1 MELGLGDAHLES
13 LERHVFRETEP
24 RLRLSPA
31 LADRPVVTSPEM
43 PLYVLPGEAATLFVG
58 SPLWVCIL
66 VHESRQAIGEFP
78 IRRPSDTWFG
88 PSTRE
93 GEICY
98 ATRSQAAL
106 DPDDLPLLPRRAV
119 TPVRIRNLAS
129 SALRIERLKLPVP
142 SLALYET
149 ESERLWTDSVTM
161 TRDAD
166 GEMARLEIDGPPSD
180 VGITRRIQAPRQRP
194 EKAALIRA
202 FSSLFRLG
210 REAEDD

>member
-1 MELGLGDAHLES
+1 MVTSAKPKNWWGGIELARGDSATWTIGDLTLQVARADSEWRVGWARPGHVDSESGSWSMELGLGDAHLES

-24 RLRLSPA
+24 QLCLSPA

-58 SPLWVCIL
+58 SPLWICIL

-106 DPDDLPLLPRRAV
+106 DPDNLPLLPRRAV

-129 SALRIERLKLPVP
+129 SALRVGLAER
-142 SLALYET
+142 E
-149 ESERLWTDSVTM
+149 
-161 TRDAD
+161 
-166 GEMARLEIDGPPSD
+166 
-180 VGITRRIQAPRQRP
+180 
-194 EKAALIRA
+194 
-202 FSSLFRLG
+202 
-210 REAEDD
+210 